1 MYSDIPNVN
10 HSGDRT
16 EQNDILFAI
25 SDMIKGKRACDHFF
39 VHWNKFGQLLPGA
52 SDERRRLT
60 DDVDE
65 SLTSKFDEMDKR
77 MSDSNLRPLKLS
89 VKMETNDWG

>member
-1 MYSDIPNVN
+1 MSITAGIEPNKMTYSSPFPIWSKG
-10 HSGDRT
+10 SGRVT
-16 EQNDILFAI
+16 T
-25 SDMIKGKRACDHFF
+25 FF